1 MDEYGFT
8 PHERRHPVITL
19 VGRAIN
25 EQRERFRWVNQ
36 ELTLRKYVVISVG
49 AFKEDMENR
58 EDYRTLLESI
68 HFQKIDMADAV
79 VLIDEKARGKHTG
92 QEIDYAIKTRKP
104 VVTFTNI
111 DETDKQIRTLLNVV
125 R

>member
-1 MDEYGFT
+1 M
-8 PHERRHPVITL
+8 
-19 VGRAIN
+19 
-25 EQRERFRWVNQ
+25 
-36 ELTLRKYVVISVG
+36 TLRKYVVISVG